1 MAASEPLPSPYHFKG
16 VGKETEAERH
26 RSYPLFNCKT
36 TYFIF
41 MATTTN
47 QPPFEQRVAEAIL
60 QGSLK
65 GKAFEIGG
73 EKYTVTEP
81 TPATLMMVSAEVT
94 KIPQVNANT
103 DNVLHEIL
111 RTAKDTEVLG
121 KIAAILIIG
130 AKRIKE
136 HRQKTVCLSSERL
149 NFFKRITTSFKRK
162 ERTVEEID
170 WLSEYLLDNVTIKTL
185 AELIS
190 VRLAEMQIGD
200 FFGLTTSL
208 SAVNIIKATKEV
220 EETVHGE

>member
-1 MAASEPLPSPYHFKG
+1 MS
-16 VGKETEAERH
+16 
-26 RSYPLFNCKT
+26 
-36 TYFIF
+36 
-41 MATTTN
+41 TTTN

-65 GKAFEIGG
+65 GKVFEVGG

-81 TPATLMMVSAEVT
+81 TPATLMMVSAEVA
-94 KIPQVNANT
+94 KMPQVNANT

-136 HRQKTVCLSSERL
+136 HRQKTVYLSSERL

>member
-1 MAASEPLPSPYHFKG
+1 MAK
-16 VGKETEAERH
+16 
-26 RSYPLFNCKT
+26 
-36 TYFIF
+36 I
-41 MATTTN
+41 TN

-65 GKAFEIGG
+65 GKDFEVGD

-81 TPATLMMVSAEVT
+81 TPATLMMVSAEVA
-94 KIPQVNANT
+94 KMPQVNANT

-111 RTAKDTEVLG
+111 RKAKDTEVLG
-121 KIAAILIIG
+121 RIAAILIIG

-136 HRQKTVCLSSERL
+136 HRQKPICLTPERL
-149 NFFKRITTSFKRK
+149 NFFKRITTPFRG
-162 ERTVEEID
+162 EGRTVEEID
-170 WLSEYLLDNVTIKTL
+170 WLSEYLLENVTIKTL